1 MAILGNKLS
10 KEKVCKYIRK
20 CGHFTETYE
29 TGWFR
34 TKLEWMK
41 DGENFSDTIFRIKTK
56 YLVVPVGYRLSDDGC
71 IDIDW
76 DSKNQITYNAIPEEA
91 LYKLLDYYIDE
102 YEKLIEPAK
111 LMYKAYME
119 KQKLEKIDKDFK

>member
-1 MAILGNKLS
+1 MLGNKLT
-10 KEKVCKYIRK
+10 KQKVCKYIRK
-20 CGHFTETYE
+20 CGLFNEPYE

-34 TKLEWMK
+34 TKLAWMK

-56 YLVVPVGYRLSDDGC
+56 YLTVPVNYRLCDDGC

-76 DSKNQITYNAIPEEA
+76 DSKNNITYNAIPEEA

-102 YEKLIEPAK
+102 YKKLIEPAK
-111 LMYKAYME
+111 LKYKAYME
-119 KQKLEKIDKDFK
+119 KQKLEKIEKDFK